1 MAVGRIAYAL
11 VLGILAAT
19 AFFSGSPMALLC
31 LAAMAVVG
39 IAMGLLLNRDKGKI
53 RLSCTIRSGGQVGE
67 PLELELEAEGAGR
80 LLATKTVLAELEVAN
95 AMTGRVRTYSLV
107 LPLLRGC
114 SEYTMGVTPENC
126 GELTVTCVSAEI
138 RDHLDLFRKQI
149 SGFAPV
155 KTIVYP
161 QRVRLDVLLDPNGGG
176 SPREGG
182 PTQNKRGN
190 DPSEVFDLREYVPGD
205 DIRSIHWKLSVK
217 MDDLILREPGAPTYY
232 DLAVLADFGLE
243 QDGVKTDPA
252 ERNAAIAYGT
262 AALFD
267 LARRGIRCCLAV
279 PTASGMCLMPISD
292 RTECRRALSR
302 WMGLRL
308 PQNAGDALKLFR
320 SEHLDSQFSR
330 VLLLSAGKLTRQQ
343 DMGGFRASVTVL
355 SAVAGGRENT
365 GTALGVRVRELPAPP
380 PKGDPCR
387 VSC

>member
-1 MAVGRIAYAL
+1 MAVGRITYAL
-11 VLGILAAT
+11 VLAVLAAA

-31 LAAMAVVG
+31 LAALAAVG
-39 IAMGLLLNRDKGKI
+39 IAMGLLLIRDQKNI
-53 RLSCTIRSGGQVGE
+53 RLSCTIHPGGQVGS
-67 PLELELEAEGAGR
+67 PLELELEAAGAGR
-80 LLATKTVLAELEVAN
+80 LLATKTVLAELEAAN
-95 AMTGRVRTYSLV
+95 AMTGRTQRYSLV

-114 SEYTMGVTPENC
+114 SKYAMDITPENC
-126 GELTVTCVSAEI
+126 GEITISCVSAEI

-149 SGFAPV
+149 SGFDSV
-155 KTIVYP
+155 KTTVYP
-161 QRVRLDVLLDPNGGG
+161 QRVRLDVLLDPNTGG
-176 SPREGG
+176 SPREDG

-217 MDDLILREPGAPTYY
+217 TDELILREPGAPTYY

-243 QDGVKTDPA
+243 QDGAETNPI
-252 ERNAAIAYGT
+252 ERNAVIAYGT

-292 RTECRRALSR
+292 RSECRGALSR

-355 SAVAGGRENT
+355 SAVAGGQENT
-365 GTALGVRVRELPAPP
+365 GAALGVRVRELPAPP
-380 PKGDPCR
+380 PKGKPCR